1 MKRISYISI
10 IFLFVGQS
18 LFAQNQTEESANL
31 LAQEQSNEFESTET
45 HQKFSIDVI
54 CTPNTDYLSLE
65 VSGTKELTSFQFLDQ
80 TGKEMYSGA
89 VRGIQIIDTSTWPTG
104 TYYLNCGNKRETI
117 YIMK

>member
-1 MKRISYISI
+1 MERISFISI
-10 IFLFVGQS
+10 LFLFVGQS
-18 LFAQNQTEESANL
+18 LFAQNQSEESNNF
-31 LAQEQSNEFESTET
+31 LALEQSNEVEMSEAQ
-45 HQKFSIDVI
+45 QKFSVDVI

-65 VSGTKELTSFQFLDQ
+65 VSGSKELTSFQFLDP